1 MFFRLSITKFSIS
14 FKISKSKQEWSEPK
28 NIRVH
33 LDFSNHKVI
42 TRTLSFENEKK
53 NVSNIVH
60 KLYFTLL
67 LYFKHSQPLSTKS
80 WLEKS
85 STKIFVEAFGSI
97 SWMNL
102 LMNTLSAESWA
113 YTNKGF
119 IEEMHP
125 KASTKNFCWRFF
137 QSAFCS

>member
-1 MFFRLSITKFSIS
+1 MTCQIIGKVYIYIGPRELFLNEWLVIVKVFWIKVRLCYFYEGLVQ
-14 FKISKSKQEWSEPK
+14 SK
-28 NIRVH
+28 
-33 LDFSNHKVI
+33 D
-42 TRTLSFENEKK
+42 TA
-53 NVSNIVH
+53 IVH